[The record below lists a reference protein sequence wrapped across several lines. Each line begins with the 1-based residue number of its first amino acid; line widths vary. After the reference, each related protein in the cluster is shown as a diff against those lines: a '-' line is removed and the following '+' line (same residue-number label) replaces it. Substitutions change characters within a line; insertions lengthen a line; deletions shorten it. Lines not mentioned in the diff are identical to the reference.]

1 MIHKGVISI
10 QVVLVAIVSTMA
22 ITGIGLL
29 VHNSMQYQ
37 NLVHE
42 NKKKSV
48 TDYLVKQ
55 VDHLMES
62 SIRDITDVSMKLQS
76 KRHFRNALKEKN
88 RTRLTRIVDNEFNQ
102 HIFTTGDIELQRIYV
117 LDKDL
122 NVLVKSSK
130 GMTHSSDNGIM
141 CERIIGKAEIRVASN
156 RLKTLSMLCDDED
169 VAHLAILNVV
179 GGFKSQGYLL
189 YIVNPASLLS
199 SLGDR
204 MGMSAQILNPN
215 GSVAYSTAD
224 WEESAHND
232 QSNYL
237 NVYHAVNNDN
247 RQPVLF
253 INILHDLK
261 EFNASLNKTKKS
273 SLITATLIFSIALA
287 LSFLLLN
294 AVIRAL
300 KSIKQGAKSFSKG
313 KFETVT
319 KTHISEFNILIDAFN
334 GMASDISALIKKL
347 NQAKQNSEQA
357 NQSKSVFLAN
367 MSHEIRTPMNAVLG
381 YTQIMLRDQKLPDQY
396 RQPLESVEKAGNHLL
411 ALIIDIL
418 DLSKIEAGAIE
429 LHPEDFSIH
438 ELIDG
443 MSDMFEFRCK
453 QNGLIWKLDNQ
464 LNSDGFVH
472 GDQNKLRQVLVN
484 FLSNAVKFTNHG
496 GITLKVSESDGFYDF
511 QVSDTGMGI
520 SSADMMNVL
529 KPFQQ
534 AEAGIKKGGT
544 GLGLAI
550 SKRQLEIMG
559 SELHIRS
566 QPGKG
571 STFSF
576 SICLPPANNSTVSRR
591 SNRFSSHRV
600 LQEGALVDAIVV
612 DDVKDNREVLS
623 QLLRSSGIFVRTA
636 VNGKE
641 AIDKVKEQVPD
652 IVFMDIRMP
661 VMGGSE
667 AMESIKK
674 DYPDVICV
682 AVTSSVLYHE
692 RARYLE
698 NGFDDLIGKPF
709 PYDKVIDCMEKLL
722 DVSFVVDK
730 TGHAV
735 ESDTASED
743 TNGCNIQDIQVPERL
758 YSAFKD
764 ALEINAITDMEEIV
778 AELKKLNDD
787 TRYLASL
794 LEKHINNYETDE
806 IVNLLEE
813 VRCA

>member
-1 MIHKGVISI
+1 
-10 QVVLVAIVSTMA
+10 
-22 ITGIGLL
+22 
-29 VHNSMQYQ
+29 
-37 NLVHE
+37 
-42 NKKKSV
+42 
-48 TDYLVKQ
+48 
-55 VDHLMES
+55 MES

-179 GGFKSQGYLL
+179 GCFKSQGYLL

-357 NQSKSVFLAN
+357 SYSHIYAIDIQSVMLADKIYKLSDANCLADCVLFCNLRILKVIRVFSKSFA
-367 MSHEIRTPMNAVLG
+367 
-381 YTQIMLRDQKLPDQY
+381 
-396 RQPLESVEKAGNHLL
+396 
-411 ALIIDIL
+411 
-418 DLSKIEAGAIE
+418 
-429 LHPEDFSIH
+429 
-438 ELIDG
+438 
-443 MSDMFEFRCK
+443 
-453 QNGLIWKLDNQ
+453 
-464 LNSDGFVH
+464 
-472 GDQNKLRQVLVN
+472 
-484 FLSNAVKFTNHG
+484 
-496 GITLKVSESDGFYDF
+496 
-511 QVSDTGMGI
+511 
-520 SSADMMNVL
+520 
-529 KPFQQ
+529 
-534 AEAGIKKGGT
+534 
-544 GLGLAI
+544 
-550 SKRQLEIMG
+550 
-559 SELHIRS
+559 
-566 QPGKG
+566 
-571 STFSF
+571 
-576 SICLPPANNSTVSRR
+576 
-591 SNRFSSHRV
+591 
-600 LQEGALVDAIVV
+600 
-612 DDVKDNREVLS
+612 
-623 QLLRSSGIFVRTA
+623 
-636 VNGKE
+636 
-641 AIDKVKEQVPD
+641 
-652 IVFMDIRMP
+652 
-661 VMGGSE
+661 
-667 AMESIKK
+667 
-674 DYPDVICV
+674 
-682 AVTSSVLYHE
+682 
-692 RARYLE
+692 
-698 NGFDDLIGKPF
+698 
-709 PYDKVIDCMEKLL
+709 
-722 DVSFVVDK
+722 
-730 TGHAV
+730 
-735 ESDTASED
+735 
-743 TNGCNIQDIQVPERL
+743 
-758 YSAFKD
+758 YS
-764 ALEINAITDMEEIV
+764 
-778 AELKKLNDD
+778 
-787 TRYLASL
+787 
-794 LEKHINNYETDE
+794 
-806 IVNLLEE
+806 
-813 VRCA
+813 